1 MKHIFIL
8 TLLLAALPAR
18 AVSPGLSATTPA
30 GAQRG
35 TEVEVML
42 RGDRLEDAREV
53 LLYHPGIE
61 VVKITQ
67 ATNNFVKAVFKIA
80 PDCRL
85 GEHPLRVRTAGGVTQ
100 LRLFFVGPLPNV
112 EEKEPNT
119 EFDKAQKIE
128 LNQTVNGRIDS
139 EDVDYFTVEAK
150 KGQRLSVEVEGARL
164 GRTMFDS
171 FVAVHDKD
179 GRILARSDDTALLKQ
194 DSFVTMIV
202 PEDGAYTV
210 QLRDSSYSGSGHVY
224 RLHVGT
230 FPRPLAV
237 YPLGG
242 RVGEK
247 LEARFIDEASG
258 DFKQT
263 FKLPAEPENQ
273 FPVLAERD
281 GLVPS
286 PNWVR
291 VSPFPNV
298 LEAEPNDEPASATV
312 AAGNLPL
319 AFNGIL
325 AKPGDADL
333 FKFTAKKDQEFE
345 FTVYARRLGSPLDP
359 VLEILNSKGSSVARN
374 DDSGGTPDS
383 SQRYR
388 IPADGEYFVKVTDQL
403 KRGGPA
409 FVYRVEATEQTP
421 SLTLFIPD
429 TARYDY
435 ETRKSIVVPR
445 GNRFAALFNVTREN
459 FGDEFKLTF
468 PKLPAGIRV
477 HAEPMARGQSAL
489 PVVFEAAE
497 DAVIDGTLLEPVAQS
512 ADPAKPVA
520 SRFRHLVEWVR
531 IQNNTVYTKSE
542 VGQIAAAVAEE
553 VPFKIRIVEP
563 KVPIVQ
569 DGKLDLRIEA
579 ERKEG
584 FDEPITVK
592 MVWNPPGISSL
603 PDMTI
608 AKGSNSV
615 LYRLNA
621 AANADLK
628 KWKTAVIGQ
637 ATVKGGTAYV
647 STQLAPIEVAAPF
660 VSGKMDLTSI
670 ERGKTGRV
678 VCKLEQKVPF
688 EGKATVSLV
697 GLPAGVT
704 AKDVEVTKDATEA
717 VFEVVSGANSKP
729 GLTKGLFCSLTVTR
743 DGEPIIHTIAQG
755 GILRI
760 DEPKVKLSDARPAQG
775 AVAAKAAK

>member
-1 MKHIFIL
+1 MKQL
-8 TLLLAALPAR
+8 LLLSLLLAAVTAR
-18 AVSPGLSATTPA
+18 AVSPNFSATTPA

-35 TEVEVML
+35 AEVEVTL
-42 RGDRLEDAREV
+42 RGDRLADTKEI
-53 LLYHPGIE
+53 LLFHPGIE
-61 VVKITQ
+61 VVKITH
-67 ATNNFVKAVFKIA
+67 ATNDSVKAVFKIA
-80 PDCRL
+80 PDCQL
-85 GEHPLRVRTAGGVTQ
+85 GEHPLRIRTEGGISP
-100 LRLFFVGPLPNV
+100 LRLFFVGPLPNA

-119 EFDKAQKIE
+119 EFAQAQKIE
-128 LNQTVNGRIDS
+128 LNRTINGRIDS
-139 EDVDYFTVEAK
+139 EDVDYYSVEVK

-194 DSFVTMIV
+194 DSFVTMIA
-202 PEDGAYTV
+202 PEDGAYTI
-210 QLRDSSYSGSGHVY
+210 QLRDSSYSGSSHVY

-230 FPRPLAV
+230 FPRPAAV

-242 RVGEK
+242 KIGET
-247 LEARFIDEASG
+247 LEVRFIDEASG
-258 DFKQT
+258 DFKQSI
-263 FKLPAEPENQ
+263 KLPAEPESQ

-286 PNWVR
+286 PNWMR
-291 VSPFPNV
+291 ASPFPNV
-298 LEAEPNDEPASATV
+298 LEVEPNDETANATV
-312 AAGNLPL
+312 ATGNLPL
-319 AFNGIL
+319 AFNGII

-333 FKFTAKKDQEFE
+333 FKFMAKKDQEFD
-345 FTVYARRLGSPLDP
+345 FTVHARRLGSSLDP
-359 VLEILNSKGSSVARN
+359 VIDILNSKGNSVARN

-409 FVYRVEATEQTP
+409 FVYRVEATEQSP
-421 SLTLFIPD
+421 SVTLFIPD

-445 GNRFAALFNVTREN
+445 GNRFATLFNATREN
-459 FGDEFKLTF
+459 FGDDLKLTF
-468 PKLPAGIRV
+468 PKLPAGITV
-477 HAEPMARGQSAL
+477 HAEPMVKGQSAV
-489 PVVFEAAE
+489 PVVFEATA
-497 DAVIDGTLLEPVAQS
+497 DAVIDGNLLEPVARS
-512 ADPAKPVA
+512 TDPAKPVA

-542 VGQIAAAVAEE
+542 VGQIAAAVTEE

-584 FDEPITVK
+584 FVEPITVK
-592 MVWNPPGISSL
+592 MLWNPPGLSSL

-621 AANADLK
+621 AGNADLK

-660 VSGKMDLTSI
+660 VTGKMDLTSV
-670 ERGKTGRV
+670 ERGKTGRI

-688 EGKATVSLV
+688 EGKAIVSLV
-697 GLPAGVT
+697 GLPANVT

-717 VFEVVSGANSKP
+717 VFEVVTNDKSRP
-729 GLTKGLFCSLTVTR
+729 GLTKGLFCSLTVIR

-760 DEPKVKLSDARPAQG
+760 DEPKVKLSDARPAQN
-775 AVAAKAAK
+775 AAAKTAK